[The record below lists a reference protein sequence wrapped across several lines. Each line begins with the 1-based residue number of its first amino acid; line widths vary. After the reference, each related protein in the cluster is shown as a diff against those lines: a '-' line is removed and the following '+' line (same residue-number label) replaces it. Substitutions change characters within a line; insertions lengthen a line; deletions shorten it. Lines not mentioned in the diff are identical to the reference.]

1 MRCLF
6 RLIAV
11 ILLWAVSAAAAQADK
26 RVALVI
32 GNADYKNVAALS
44 NPINDATAIGA
55 ALARLGFTVRSHN
68 DVGFDSMRRALN
80 EFAREANG
88 ADIAVVYYAGHG
100 MEFDGQNYL
109 IPVDARLGTDL
120 DVPYEAI
127 SLSLALNALDGAR
140 GTRLLILDACRDN
153 PFASS
158 MRIGAKSRSIGR
170 GLARIEPS
178 VGTIVAYAAKE
189 GTTADDGDGK
199 HSPFAAALLEHIE
212 EPGIDVQFLFRKV
225 RDSVL
230 EATNGNQEPFTYGS
244 LPGRTVLLSPEKPA
258 QPARVDRGDDPAAGQ
273 EIAAEVAFWNTI
285 QNSGDRALYE
295 SYRQQYPNGRFAA
308 LAGDLHR
315 SHRCGGR
322 CKGTRPAAPPATSTP
337 AAPSDR
343 GSRRECGT
351 VRPCLGRARTA
362 KSRPSRPSL
371 SRRRRQPRSTRNSS
385 ATCRKNSPGSAAVPA
400 GLMAFGAG
408 RAATPPKSF
417 AKYAGVEPC
426 LARSVG
432 RPARCPQGGARAR
445 VPAGLRG
452 ALRCGWRRLRPQDVS
467 RRPEARLEW
476 NLLHAAAGGEE
487 PGAGASDREEHIES
501 RWHVG
506 LPSGDAATMR
516 RPADP
521 RGPRQ
526 VSEPHHRGAMQRPR
540 TPHPHLPVGSPEA
553 A

>member
-6 RLIAV
+6 RLIGV
-11 ILLWAVSAAAAQADK
+11 ILLWAVSSAAAQADK

-55 ALARLGFTVRSHN
+55 ALGRLGFTVRSHN

-258 QPARVDRGDDPAAGQ
+258 QPARVDRGDDPAAGE

-295 SYRQQYPNGRFAA
+295 SYRQQYPNGRFVA
-308 LAGDLHR
+308 LAAIFIDR
-315 SHRCGGR
+315 IDAE
-322 CKGTRPAAPPATSTP
+322 AAAKTTP
-337 AAPSDR
+337 AAPAAIVEPAAPATEAAPDAAPPGPAPNSDVAALSPEPIPPQAATKVDKEFIR
-343 GSRRECGT
+343 DVQEE
-351 VRPCLGRARTA
+351 LARVG
-362 KSRPSRPSL
+362 
-371 SRRRRQPRSTRNSS
+371 
-385 ATCRKNSPGSAAVPA
+385 C
-400 GLMAFGAG
+400 GAG
-408 RAATPPKSF
+408 RPDGVWGEEEPQRRGVIRQIR
-417 AKYAGVEPC
+417 GVEPC

-501 RWHVG
+501 RWHVS

-540 TPHPHLPVGSPEA
+540 TPHPHLQVGSPEA